1 MVPGAEGVSAVKS
14 KVPPSK
20 RVRVFLNDNEIDL
33 SNLTT
38 EETNPMATDP
48 TIKITRLRIFNFR
61 GIASLDVPVGAGGVL
76 FSGSNGEGKTTAIE
90 SINAALE
97 GVGIGPEAIRIG
109 ADKSEILVD
118 LDKVDNARRTK
129 LEVKRTIGKKG
140 KSIAVTGSDG
150 VPLPKPAEQLAALF
164 GGRALDPLKFLMA
177 DAKEQRRIVLAAN
190 PVQVTGEDLT
200 RWTGEAKDWNVDG
213 HGQEV
218 LSRVRKM
225 YFDQRTAAGQIADQA
240 KAAVVVKAGEAD
252 RLRVEKPEAMTPE
265 AARTHVAAAE
275 RELAV
280 LRERRRQATERG
292 AAAEGTR
299 AKVAELRAKAEELM
313 SRPKAVAPVP
323 AAIELVATELREA
336 NLALEE
342 VTKRVRSA
350 ETAARLLD
358 DLVTKARRLEED
370 ATAAVNQA
378 NELEAAIACEDTGD
392 LAEALAT
399 AETDLVTAQALV
411 TNAEVSAKWR
421 KSKAEVTLAECL
433 QAESDA
439 AWTKLD
445 KIVKTLTT
453 EAPAEIAG
461 RADLIEGLEVTAD
474 AILLDGKTI
483 TLLCGAEKM
492 HFAVNLAKR
501 VAGKARILT
510 VDGLEQIAPKKQPEF
525 VRMCLEGGWMLFA
538 SVVADGALQVIDCY
552 TFAKAA

>member
-1 MVPGAEGVSAVKS
+1 M
-14 KVPPSK
+14 
-20 RVRVFLNDNEIDL
+20 FLNDHEIDL
-33 SNLTT
+33 LNLTT
-38 EETNPMATDP
+38 EETTTMATDS
-48 TIKITRLRIFNFR
+48 TIKITRLRISNFR
-61 GIASLDVPVGAGGVL
+61 GIASLDIPVGKGGVL

-118 LDKVDNARRTK
+118 LDKVDEARRTR

-190 PVQVTGEDLT
+190 PVQVTAEDLT
-200 RWTGEAKDWNVDG
+200 RWTGEEKDWNVDG

-218 LSRVRKM
+218 LARVRDM
-225 YFDQRTAAGQIADQA
+225 YFKQRTEAGKIADQA
-240 KAAVVVKAGEAD
+240 KAAVTVKQAEAEK
-252 RLRVEKPEAMTPE
+252 LRVDKPEAMSPE

-280 LRERRRQATERG
+280 LRERGRQVAEREAQ
-292 AAAEGTR
+292 AAGTR

-313 SRPKAVAPVP
+313 ARPEAVAPMPDAVNLVR
-323 AAIELVATELREA
+323 AELNSAH
-336 NLALEE
+336 LALDAAK
-342 VTKRVRSA
+342 KRVESA
-350 ETAARLLD
+350 EQALRMIES
-358 DLVTKARRLEED
+358 LVTRAAQLETE
-370 ATAAVNQA
+370 ATAAIAQA
-378 NELEAAIACEDTGD
+378 NELEAAIAGEDAGD
-392 LAEALAT
+392 LSEALAA
-399 AETDLVTAQALV
+399 AEAAKVE
-411 TNAEVSAKWR
+411 AEVLVARAEATAKWHAAR
-421 KSKAEVTLAECL
+421 NEAMEALAE
-433 QAESDA
+433 QVASDA
-439 AWTKLD
+439 AWKKLD
-445 KIVKTLTT
+445 TIVKTMTID
-453 EAPAEIAG
+453 APAEIAG

-474 AILLDGKTI
+474 AILLDGKNI

-492 HFAVNLAKR
+492 RFAVTLAKR

-525 VRMCLEGGWMLFA
+525 VRMCLEDGWALFA
-538 SVVADGALQVIDCY
+538 TVVADGAMQVIDCY
-552 TFAKAA
+552 TFAKAT